1 MYGVWSVGTTSEV
14 ASVRR
19 PFSPYSGGGT
29 EPFTVPC
36 STHTAVSAAMIT
48 VKARHV
54 DDVWIIV

>member
-36 STHTAVSAAMIT
+36 STHTV
-48 VKARHV
+48 V
-54 DDVWIIV
+54 